1 MTAGFQPRQHQDM
14 GTRFNAKPVPPG
26 WECIDRW
33 TTWLQAHGLRPAT
46 IRVKRQHVMYLA
58 RCNPHLRPDDLT
70 VDVVLNWA
78 AKQPWKPETR
88 HGSYGS
94 YASFMTWWRREQ
106 GKHETVEFPI
116 VRRPRTLARPVPD
129 ALIEGL
135 VSCADDRVALAVRLA
150 AFAGLRRG
158 EIPLVHTTDLIDEDS
173 GRTLLIHGKGGV
185 ERLVP
190 VSNRLDSAIRAYR
203 KKHHI
208 EWGWLF
214 PGAINGHISATW
226 IGKLVN
232 SQLPRPWTLHGLRH
246 RFATSVYAAT
256 KDIIVVQQLM
266 GHASVATT
274 QRYLAFTSDALRAAV
289 NAADT

>member
-1 MTAGFQPRQHQDM
+1 MAAGSQPRQHQDM

-58 RCNPHLRPDDLT
+58 RCNPHLRPEDLT

-94 YASFMTWWRREQ
+94 YASFMTWWQRDQ
-106 GKHETVEFPI
+106 GNHETVEFPI

-158 EIPLVHTTDLIDEDS
+158 EIPLVHTTDLIDENS
-173 GRTLLIHGKGGV
+173 GQTLLVHGKGGV

-190 VSNRLDSAIRAYR
+190 VSNRLESAIRTYR
-203 KKHHI
+203 QKHHI
-208 EWGWLF
+208 ERGWLF
-214 PGAINGHISATW
+214 PGAINGHISAT
-226 IGKLVN
+226 
-232 SQLPRPWTLHGLRH
+232 
-246 RFATSVYAAT
+246 
-256 KDIIVVQQLM
+256 
-266 GHASVATT
+266 
-274 QRYLAFTSDALRAAV
+274 
-289 NAADT
+289 